1 MTLAIYLGI
10 INNQK
15 DERPTSHSNGSEKVE
30 KPKHNPLF
38 FPRHSSGKAI
48 LRPKMSLGE
57 EHGTNQ
63 ELGIKM
69 YE

>member
-1 MTLAIYLGI
+1 MTLDIYPGI
-10 INNQK
+10 KTNQK
-15 DERPTSHSNGSEKVE
+15 YERPTSHSNGSTRVE